1 MDAAGEHNAQEILAS
16 LEENVT
22 KLAVQLSECRKE
34 NEQLKSEVSSLQN
47 ILRSFK
53 LPGTEGQ
60 VGAVPETSDEGFSY
74 AGKVQIRQKLVLVL
88 QKIDRELRGEKAGF

>member
-1 MDAAGEHNAQEILAS
+1 MDAEVEHNGQEILTG

-22 KLAVQLSECRKE
+22 RLVARLSEYRKE

-60 VGAVPETSDEGFSY
+60 AGAVPGTSDEGFSY
-74 AGKVQIRQKLVLVL
+74 AGKLQIRQKLVLLL
-88 QKIDRELRGEKAGF
+88 QKIERELRGEKAGF